1 MLSFFLQSKNC
12 QHFCIVALH
21 KVKMMHFFS
30 FNYYCDC
37 GLILYTFSSLTK
49 HKVHCTQQVLTEC
62 IRTKYV
68 RHSMNTW
75 RFFLKVFLKKFTYL
89 LGCVRP
95 LFYHV
100 GSSVAACGVSCSLA
114 HGILVPQP
122 GIKSV
127 MPVLQGRFLTTG
139 LTRKVLH
146 LEFYGNVSL
155 PLNLASLHFLIPNLF
170 HLLHFDQLVK
180 KVSFQKLSQA
190 PYSRIKTD
198 YVFTILIR
206 SYNKT
211 VPGLNADQIWIS

>member
-1 MLSFFLQSKNC
+1 MYKDKVC
-12 QHFCIVALH
+12 QAFHEHLEFI
-21 KVKMMHFFS
+21 
-30 FNYYCDC
+30 FN
-37 GLILYTFSSLTK
+37 
-49 HKVHCTQQVLTEC
+49 
-62 IRTKYV
+62 
-68 RHSMNTW
+68 
-75 RFFLKVFLKKFTYL
+75 VFLKKFTYL
-89 LGCVRP
+89 FDCVRP
-95 LFYHV
+95 LLHHV
-100 GSSVAACGVSCSLA
+100 ESSIVACGLSCSLA

-122 GIKSV
+122 GIKPA

-139 LTRKVLH
+139 LSRKVLH

-155 PLNLASLHFLIPNLF
+155 PLNLASLHFPIPNLF

-180 KVSFQKLSQA
+180 KVNFQKLSQA